1 MEEENVGGDS
11 MISDFA
17 TYEDFLDSQITVA
30 DLFYLEVSVF
40 CQFWNWTTR
49 FSCYLSIAIFNR
61 KFQK

>member
-30 DLFYLEVSVF
+30 DLFYLEVCF
-40 CQFWNWTTR
+40 
-49 FSCYLSIAIFNR
+49 IFTNLQPI
-61 KFQK
+61 KLVLFLKYSE